1 MPSQCIKCNINISS
15 VEKCI
20 QCDSCR
26 VFLHLTEQCSGLSG
40 REIQA
45 VSIQKRTVLFF
56 CDECKNA
63 IKRVPHLLL
72 KIENLENEVKK
83 LKDEVDTL
91 KNNNFNMDNILDE
104 AYEQS
109 LRANN
114 LMVYNVEESSADSIE
129 NKIEDDRR
137 IVSDILNTLGISNKE
152 LIRVIRVGKKS
163 SRSRPTKIVLSSPF
177 HVRQALKSSR
187 KLSSSPYRIS
197 SDKTKL
203 QREEY
208 RKVLEELKR
217 RKVNEDN
224 LYIRYRANR
233 PIIDKKN

>member
-1 MPSQCIKCNINISS
+1 MPSPCIKCNSIISG

-26 VFLHLTEQCSGLSG
+26 VWLHLTEQCSGLSG

-56 CDECKNA
+56 CDECKSA
-63 IKRVPHLLL
+63 IKRVPYLLL

-83 LKDEVDTL
+83 LREEVDTL
-91 KNNNFNMDNILDE
+91 KNKNFNTDQILDE

-114 LMVYNVEESSADSIE
+114 LMIYNVEESSADSLE
-129 NKIEDDRR
+129 DKIEDDRKV
-137 IVSDILNTLGISNKE
+137 VSDVLNTLGVSDKE

-163 SRSRPTKIVLSSPF
+163 SRPRPTKIVLSSSL

-187 KLSSSPYRIS
+187 KLSSSSYRIS

-203 QREEY
+203 QQEEY
-208 RKVLEELKR
+208 KKVQEELKR
-217 RKVNEDN
+217 RQVNEDN
-224 LYIRYRANR
+224 LYIRFRGNR